1 MMKKLVLIVF
11 LLSALTIQA
20 QREKAEAYINAY
32 KELAIAEMI
41 RTGVP
46 AAIKL
51 AQGILESQAGESDLA
66 KTSNNH
72 FGIKCKTEW
81 TGARTYHDDDEKGEC
96 FRVYQSVEESY
107 RDHSD
112 FLKNRPYYAALFK
125 LNPADYEAW
134 AKGLKQAGY
143 ATSPSYPQQLLKV
156 INDYNLQQYSL
167 DALNRL
173 QKNTGSNSSQNMTNS
188 GSTMPVVNPIPTR
201 LPQLTKNSS
210 FPEGIFI
217 INHSRVIYA
226 AKGSSLQILA
236 KQYDITLSKLL
247 DYNELNEPVTLDGD
261 CLIYLEKKLKKGL
274 NEYHIVS
281 NGETLYDVCQLEG
294 VRLESLLEYNNRQKT
309 DQLATGEKIYLH
321 PQNTISTFP
330 GRASQ

>member
-1 MMKKLVLIVF
+1 MKKIVSIVF
-11 LLSALTIQA
+11 LLLTLTLQA
-20 QREKAEAYINAY
+20 QREKAEAYINTY

-96 FRVYQSVEESY
+96 FRVYQTVEESY

-125 LNPADYEAW
+125 LNPTDYEAW
-134 AKGLKQAGY
+134 ANGLKQAGY
-143 ATSPSYPQQLLKV
+143 ATSPTYPQQLLKV

-167 DALNRL
+167 DALNRS
-173 QKNTGSNSSQNMTNS
+173 QKSTGSSISINMPSLGNAIPITN
-188 GSTMPVVNPIPTR
+188 R
-201 LPQLTKNSS
+201 QPQLTKNSA
-210 FPEGIFI
+210 FPDGIFI
-217 INHSRVIYA
+217 INHSRVVYA
-226 AKGSSLQILA
+226 TKGNSLQMLA
-236 KQYDITLSKLL
+236 KQYDIALSKLL
-247 DYNELNEPVTLDGD
+247 DYNELTEPITLETD
-261 CLIYLEKKLKKGL
+261 CLIYLEKKLKKGT
-274 NEYHIVS
+274 NEYHIVCF
-281 NGETLYDVCQLEG
+281 GETLYDICQLEG
-294 VRLESLLEYNNRQKT
+294 VRLETLLDYNNRQKN
-309 DQLATGEKIYLH
+309 DPLSAGEKIYLQ
-321 PQNTISTFP
+321 PQNIISTFP
-330 GRASQ
+330 GSASQ

>member
-1 MMKKLVLIVF
+1 MKQLVSIGF
-11 LLSALTIQA
+11 LLLTLSLQA
-20 QREKAEAYINAY
+20 QREKAEAYINNY

-143 ATSPSYPQQLLKV
+143 ATSPTYPQQLLKV

-173 QKNTGSNSSQNMTNS
+173 QKNTGNSTSQNITAPGNA
-188 GSTMPVVNPIPTR
+188 MPVVNPIINR
-201 LPQLTKNSS
+201 QPQLTKNST
-210 FPEGIFI
+210 FPDGIFI
-217 INHSRVIYA
+217 INHSRVMYA
-226 AKGSSLQILA
+226 AKGTSLQMLA

-247 DYNELNEPVTLDGD
+247 DYNDLTEPITMDSD
-261 CLIYLEKKLKKGL
+261 CLIYLEKKLKRGV

-281 NGETLYDVCQLEG
+281 SGESLFDICQLEG
-294 VRLESLLEYNNRQKT
+294 VRLETLLEYNNRQKT
-309 DQLATGEKIYLH
+309 DTLSAGEKIYLQ
-321 PQNTISTFP
+321 PQHIISAFP
-330 GRASQ
+330 GSASQ